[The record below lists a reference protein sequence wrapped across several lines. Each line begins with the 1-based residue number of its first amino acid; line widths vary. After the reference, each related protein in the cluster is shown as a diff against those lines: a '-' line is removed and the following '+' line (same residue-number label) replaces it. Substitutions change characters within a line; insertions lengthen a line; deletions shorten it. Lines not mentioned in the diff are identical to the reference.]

1 MSAEAEAAE
10 NNIYLMFPLSATA
23 TTTTTAKQLGNVC
36 ASLESKCTQTK
47 AKGAGG
53 VQFSRICL
61 GMQ

>member
-1 MSAEAEAAE
+1 MSAEAAAE

-23 TTTTTAKQLGNVC
+23 TTTTAKQLGNVC

-47 AKGAGG
+47 GGGGAGG